1 MGLLDRIFR
10 SASPA
15 TPAETAADRQAWL
28 DRTIT
33 AAASQVQVHM
43 HAAIRQA
50 ARSFEA
56 AETPAWTDS
65 WPTHCGAINQDLQM
79 QLPTLIARAR
89 GIARNNEWAIKYLA
103 DLHDNTCGDTGI
115 RMQSR
120 LKKPGPAGKPIS
132 DPDANTALEALWE
145 KFWSRP
151 DVAGYTGRQLED
163 LALNALETDGA
174 ILYRLRPGAG
184 PLGFQIQL
192 LPVTLLD
199 TTLNRDWGTNR
210 IRMGIE
216 INNDNAPVAY
226 WLLLADP
233 NDSPTSYITVGRH
246 VRIPA
251 AEIRHYYHVQE
262 VGQLRGVP
270 GLVNGA
276 RRIWLTKAFE
286 ESAAVASINAAR
298 REGFF
303 KSIDGEAPSGFA
315 DQIVSATLDAAKAAG
330 KELTPEEVRQIMAA
344 AEKYNTTMP
353 GQFDTLPQGYDFTP
367 FESKWP
373 NVSAEGF
380 VKSHLR
386 AWCSARG
393 VSYTSIG
400 NDLESVNYSSAQ
412 VGMTAERYHYQRLQA
427 DLIAWLHASIFE
439 VALPYL
445 LLRAP
450 GTLKYNRLP
459 DYLAA
464 AAFQGRRW
472 EPIDPHKGAAANEIL
487 LRAKLISRRRIW
499 LNAAQDPDEMQ
510 AEIDED
516 IARNGPIASPNQP
529 APTAAHD
536 PADGSADPAKTT

>member
-1 MGLLDRIFR
+1 MGFLDRIFR
-10 SASPA
+10 SAP
-15 TPAETAADRQAWL
+15 PAETAADRQAWL

-33 AAASQVQVHM
+33 AAAGQVQVQM
-43 HAAIRQA
+43 HTAIRQA

-89 GIARNNEWAIKYLA
+89 GIARNNEWAIKYLS

-115 RMQSR
+115 RLQSR
-120 LKKPGPAGKPIS
+120 LKKPGPAGKPVS
-132 DPDANTALEALWE
+132 DTDANAALEALWE
-145 KFWSRP
+145 KFWARP

-184 PLGFQIQL
+184 PLGFQVQL
-192 LPVTLLD
+192 LPTTLLD
-199 TTLNRDWGTNR
+199 TTLNRDWGSNR

-251 AEIRHYYHVQE
+251 AEIRHGFHVQE

-303 KSIDGEAPSGFA
+303 KSVDGEAPSGFA
-315 DQIVSATLDAAKAAG
+315 DQIVSATLDAAKASG

-412 VGMTAERYHYQRLQA
+412 VGMTAEREHYKRLQA
-427 DLIAWLHASIFE
+427 DLIGWLHASIFE
-439 VALPYL
+439 AALPYL
-445 LLRAP
+445 LLRSP
-450 GTLKYNRLP
+450 GILKYSRLP

-464 AAFQGRRW
+464 ASFQGRRW
-472 EPIDPHKGAAANEIL
+472 APIDPHKGATANEIL
-487 LRAKLISRRRIW
+487 LRAKLTSRRRIW
-499 LNAAQDPDEMQ
+499 LDAGLDPDEM
-510 AEIDED
+510 ETEVEED
-516 IARNGPIASPNQP
+516 LARFGPIATPNQP
-529 APTAAHD
+529 ASSAAQDAADGGTD
-536 PADGSADPAKTT
+536 PAADKTT